1 MCYHCSASA
10 PSPGECCHCHEG
22 VGKMSFCAGFRWF
35 FSPCGLLAS
44 DGHGAALVSAFVS
57 SLLGDSICNTMDKTH
72 IILQFIR
79 KKFYLAKLCHSSGG
93 GWVLTTPWAVSQ
105 KQKIL
110 FLSKCEIDF
119 IYLDIQ
125 SICLRLCNVLH
136 RAISMS
142 LLGFKESFSRL

>member
-1 MCYHCSASA
+1 M
-10 PSPGECCHCHEG
+10 
-22 VGKMSFCAGFRWF
+22 VL
-35 FSPCGLLAS
+35 FSPCGLLVS
-44 DGHGAALVSAFVS
+44 DGHGAALVSSFVS

-93 GWVLTTPWAVSQ
+93 GWVLTTPWATAVSQ
-105 KQKIL
+105 KQKVL

-119 IYLDIQ
+119 VYLGIQ

-136 RAISMS
+136 RAISVS